1 MGMWANPTLLMD
13 SIAEIT
19 QLLADAFVTVTMVL
33 CMLCSGPQPDG
44 TTILIQW
51 PSMVACE
58 DMARKIDRTWPS
70 AVPICLASRK
80 YLEAARFEGQRA
92 SDDEVRKNLSMNVC
106 DELGGM
112 RDYEFA
118 NMASCVYTFAGPSY
132 RDRHPAPAGWH
143 GEGLPPRR

>member
-1 MGMWANPTLLMD
+1 MN
-13 SIAEIT
+13 SISEAT
-19 QLLADAFVTVTMVL
+19 QMLADAFVTVTMVL
-33 CMLCSGPQPDG
+33 CMLCSGPHPDG

-58 DMARKIDRTWPS
+58 EMARKINRTWHS
-70 AVPICLASRK
+70 SVPICLASRQ

-92 SDDEVRKNLSMNVC
+92 SDDEIRKNLAMDTCNG
-106 DELGGM
+106 LGGM

-118 NMASCVYTFAGPSY
+118 NLASCIYTFAGPSY
-132 RDRHPAPAGWH
+132 RGRHSAPEGWH